1 MIGQTCRRL
10 LGIRSLVTVCAVGA
24 VFLLPEGGAG
34 LRAAEPAGPEEVPN
48 GVFLVAKRDLADP
61 YFRESVVLVTQ
72 HGGRSPVGVIINRPT
87 PLLLRTVFP
96 DNENLRN
103 SEAAVFFGGPV
114 SPQLLV
120 YAFRGKESLAGALTV
135 LPDLHLSFD
144 PAILAE
150 LLGRANPTKDLRVYA
165 GYSGWAPGQL
175 QHELARGDW
184 YVVHADADT
193 IFSDQPETIWRE
205 MLKRATARQALLPLR
220 RGAAAVN

>member
-1 MIGQTCRRL
+1 M
-10 LGIRSLVTVCAVGA
+10 AA
-24 VFLLPEGGAG
+24 VFALGAFFFSPVDCEG
-34 LRAAEPAGPEEVPN
+34 LHAAEPGGSEESSN

-72 HGGRSPVGVIINRPT
+72 HGGRSPIGVIVNRPT

-120 YAFRGKESLAGALTV
+120 YAFRGTDRLEGALTV

-150 LLGRANPTKDLRVYA
+150 LLRRANPTKDLRVYA

-175 QHELARGDW
+175 QHEIARGDW
-184 YVVHADADT
+184 YVVRADADT
-193 IFSDQPETIWRE
+193 IFSSHPETIWRE
-205 MLKRATARQALLPLR
+205 MLKRATARQAFLPLKR
-220 RGAAAVN
+220 AAAAVN